1 MSFRA
6 SITLIIATAGHVDHG
21 KTSLV
26 KQLSGVDTD
35 RLEEEKH
42 RGLSIELGYAFL
54 QVDSSCTISFID
66 VPGHHRF
73 INTMISGVC
82 SADLALV
89 VVAAHEGAM
98 PQTIEHLEV
107 LRLLGVDHYVIV
119 ITHIDKIDVSRRAE
133 VTKALLASIKTRTL
147 MASCPSFMVS
157 NVDGTGI
164 AELKKFLIKT
174 AKNLPAKPERGY
186 FRLSIDRAFHL
197 PGSGLIV
204 TGTSMSGGVSEGDH
218 LTLLPENKRV
228 KVRSIHSQNEK
239 TQYGRA
245 GQRCALQLTGIKKP
259 QIKRGDWL
267 NGGVGVLASHR
278 FNARLIASKSLPFT
292 VKHLSNAKIYIGA
305 KRQAAKLYFL
315 EESARA
321 TGLVRDTKILVQVI
335 VETDIDC
342 CWGDRF
348 LLRDI
353 SESTTLAGGIVLE
366 PRAEHARAKDTDA
379 LGYLQAMGLPSFG
392 QMLTELLVN
401 RREVLNTARFVSIC
415 NVLPQ
420 DFEVA
425 LQEAELTESTRN
437 FRINGQDY
445 CVLNDVWARCQNSI
459 LELVQC
465 WYRESRHAAGVPTA
479 HLQDKCLQQLRG
491 RNKELLLDAALE
503 DLITSGLL
511 NRVSGQIRL
520 PGVEPVLT
528 ARQTRDWALIAA
540 EVCKFQGQIPTL
552 SDLLGSLQIGREA
565 LQSGLMSA
573 VKDGRACQIGST
585 RFLLSDRLNHFAQ
598 SLRVLCENQGM
609 FSVADARDHLELGRN
624 SCVDLLE
631 YFDQV
636 GFTKRNGDQRVVIP
650 GRLPRS
656 SSMIE

>member
-1 MSFRA
+1 
-6 SITLIIATAGHVDHG
+6 
-21 KTSLV
+21 
-26 KQLSGVDTD
+26 
-35 RLEEEKH
+35 
-42 RGLSIELGYAFL
+42 
-54 QVDSSCTISFID
+54 
-66 VPGHHRF
+66 
-73 INTMISGVC
+73 
-82 SADLALV
+82 
-89 VVAAHEGAM
+89 
-98 PQTIEHLEV
+98 
-107 LRLLGVDHYVIV
+107 
-119 ITHIDKIDVSRRAE
+119 
-133 VTKALLASIKTRTL
+133 
-147 MASCPSFMVS
+147 
-157 NVDGTGI
+157 
-164 AELKKFLIKT
+164 
-174 AKNLPAKPERGY
+174 
-186 FRLSIDRAFHL
+186 
-197 PGSGLIV
+197 
-204 TGTSMSGGVSEGDH
+204 
-218 LTLLPENKRV
+218 
-228 KVRSIHSQNEK
+228 
-239 TQYGRA
+239 
-245 GQRCALQLTGIKKP
+245 LTGIKKP

-267 NGGVGVLASHR
+267 NGGVGVLASDR

-292 VKHLSNAKIYIGA
+292 VKHLSNVKIYIGA

-348 LLRDI
+348 LLRDS

-379 LGYLQAMGLPSFG
+379 LGYLQAMGAPNFG

-401 RREVLNTARFVSIC
+401 RGEVLNTARFVSIC

-425 LQEAELTESTRN
+425 LHKAKLSERIRN

-445 CVLNDVWARCQNSI
+445 CVLNDGWARCQNLI

-465 WYRESRHAAGVPTA
+465 WYRESRHAAGVSTA
-479 HLQDKCLQQLRG
+479 HLQAKCLHQLRG
-491 RNKELLLDAALE
+491 RNKEPLLDAALE
-503 DLITSGLL
+503 DLINSALL

-528 ARQTRDWALIAA
+528 AQQTRDWGLIAA
-540 EVCKFQGQIPTL
+540 EVRKYQGQIPTL
-552 SDLLGSLQIGREA
+552 SDLLGSLEIDREA
-565 LQSGLMSA
+565 LQSGLMNA
-573 VKDGRACQIGST
+573 VKDGRACQIGSM

-598 SLRVLCENQGM
+598 SLRALCENQGM

-636 GFTKRNGDQRVVIP
+636 GFTKRNGDRRVVIP
-650 GRLPRS
+650 GRLPSS

>member
-1 MSFRA
+1 
-6 SITLIIATAGHVDHG
+6 LIIATAGHVDHG

-54 QVDSSCTISFID
+54 QADSSFNISFID

-82 SADLALV
+82 SVDLALV

-133 VTKALLASIKTRTL
+133 VTKALLASIKTHTPV
-147 MASCPSFMVS
+147 ASCPSFVVS

-174 AKNLPAKPERGY
+174 AKNVPAKPERGY
-186 FRLSIDRAFHL
+186 FRLSIDRTFHL
-197 PGSGLIV
+197 QGSGLIV
-204 TGTSMSGGVSEGDH
+204 TGTSISGGVSEGDQ

-228 KVRSIHSQNEK
+228 RVRSIHSQNEK
-239 TQYGRA
+239 TQYGRS

-267 NGGVGVLASHR
+267 NGGVGVLASDR

-292 VKHLSNAKIYIGA
+292 VKHLSNVKIYIGA

-348 LLRDI
+348 LLRDS

-379 LGYLQAMGLPSFG
+379 LGYLQAMGAPNFG
-392 QMLTELLVN
+392 QMLTELLVK
-401 RREVLNTARFVSIC
+401 RGEVLNTARFVSIC

-425 LQEAELTESTRN
+425 LHKAKLTESIRN

-445 CVLNDVWARCQNSI
+445 CVLNDGWARCQNLI

-465 WYRESRHAAGVPTA
+465 WYRESRHAAGVSTA
-479 HLQDKCLQQLRG
+479 HLQAKCLHQLRG
-491 RNKELLLDAALE
+491 RNKEPLLDAALE
-503 DLITSGLL
+503 DLINSALL

-528 ARQTRDWALIAA
+528 AQQTRDWGLIAA
-540 EVCKFQGQIPTL
+540 EVRKYQGQIPTL
-552 SDLLGSLQIGREA
+552 SDLLGSLEIDREA
-565 LQSGLMSA
+565 LQSGLMNA
-573 VKDGRACQIGST
+573 VKDGRACQIGSM

-598 SLRVLCENQGM
+598 SLRALCENQGM

-636 GFTKRNGDQRVVIP
+636 GFTKRNGDRRVVIP
-650 GRLPRS
+650 GRLPSS